1 MTAGA
6 RVEVSTE
13 TFQHET
19 FFYGADHEF
28 VEHVAAFVREGLEQD
43 QAVAVAEPPR
53 NLGLLRDE
61 LGADAEAVEFFDMTR
76 IGANP
81 ARIIAVWQAFLDA
94 QTAAGRTARG
104 VGEPAWPG
112 RRDAELSECLVHELL
127 LNRAFGGGP
136 HWRLLCPYDES
147 ALPIEVL
154 AGALRSHP
162 VRSSAHER
170 LASGHYDD
178 DAVLVAFSA
187 PLPPPPDTAQRHRYD
202 VKGLAATRALIADFA
217 GRCHLSGTRIEELV
231 LASSELAT
239 NSARH
244 GGGSGSLLLWREPG
258 AMLMEFTDA
267 GQIAEP
273 LVGRR
278 PPSLTAISGRG
289 IYLVN
294 QLCDLVQLRSSAAGT
309 TVRITTWL

>member
-1 MTAGA
+1 MTTGA
-6 RVEVSTE
+6 SVEVPTD

-19 FFYGADHEF
+19 FLYGSTDEF
-28 VEHVAAFVREGLEQD
+28 VEHVAAFIREGLEQE
-43 QAVAVAEPPR
+43 QVVAVAEPPR
-53 NLGLLRDE
+53 NLALLREE
-61 LGADAEAVEFFDMTR
+61 LGADAKAVQFFDMAR

-81 ARIIAVWQAFLDA
+81 ARIIAVWVAFIDA
-94 QTAAGRTARG
+94 QTAAGRSARG

-162 VRSSAHER
+162 VRSGPLER
-170 LASGHYDD
+170 VVSGHYDD
-178 DAVLVAFSA
+178 DAVLAAFSA

-202 VKGLAATRALIADFA
+202 VNRLAATRALIADFA
-217 GRCHLSGTRIEELV
+217 DRCQLSSARAEELV

-244 GGGSGSLLLWREPG
+244 GGGSGSLALWREPG

-267 GQIAEP
+267 GRITEP

-278 PPSLTAISGRG
+278 QPSLTAISGRG

>member
-1 MTAGA
+1 MSVG
-6 RVEVSTE
+6 VEVSTE

-19 FFYGADHEF
+19 FFYGDDGEF
-28 VEHVAAFVREGLEQD
+28 VEYVAGFIRDGLEQD
-43 QAVAVAEPPR
+43 QVVAVAEPPR
-53 NLGLLRDE
+53 NIGLLRDE
-61 LGADAEAVEFFDMTR
+61 LGADAGAVQFFDMTQ

-94 QTAAGRTARG
+94 QTAAGRSARG

-147 ALPIEVL
+147 ALPLEVL

-162 VRSSAHER
+162 VRSSSGER
-170 LASGHYDD
+170 VPTGHYDE
-178 DAVLVAFSA
+178 DAVLAAFAA
-187 PLPPPPDTAQRHRYD
+187 PLPPAPDTAQRHRYD
-202 VKGLAATRALIADFA
+202 VAGLAATRALIAEFA
-217 GRCHLSGTRIEELV
+217 AGCRLPAARTEELV
-231 LASSELAT
+231 LASSELAA

-244 GGGSGSLLLWREPG
+244 GGGSGSLVLWREPD

-267 GQIAEP
+267 GQITEP

-278 PPSLTAISGRG
+278 QPPLEAISGRG

-294 QLCDLVQLRSSAAGT
+294 QLCDLVQLRSSADGT